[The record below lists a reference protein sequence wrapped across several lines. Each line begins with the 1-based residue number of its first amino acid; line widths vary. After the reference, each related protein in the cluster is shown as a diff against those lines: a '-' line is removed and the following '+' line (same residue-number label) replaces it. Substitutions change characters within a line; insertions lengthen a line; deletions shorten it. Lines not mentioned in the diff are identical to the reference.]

1 MVLYIVQ
8 FSIYL
13 AVMLG
18 IGLWSMKRTKNN
30 EDFLIGGRKLGPVVS
45 AISAG
50 ASDMSSWLLLGVPGA
65 VFAGGL
71 VEGFWIALGLTIG
84 AYVNWLIVAGR
95 LRYLTE
101 KLKAVTL
108 PSYLSTRFEDK
119 SGILK
124 VTGTLVTLFFFT
136 LYVASGF
143 KGGTLLFAHTF
154 GATEQTALL
163 ITTLVV
169 VSYTFL
175 GGYLAVCWT
184 DLIQGLLM
192 ITALVLCALFAF
204 FAFTGSGVS
213 ITDIKPSAFSLKTGW
228 ITAISLM
235 AWGFGYF
242 GQPHILVRFIGI
254 KDVASVPKARRI
266 GISWMIICLVM
277 AITIGLVGIG
287 YNASSPLEGVAGEG
301 GNSERLF
308 LALSSAL
315 FHPLFGGFVL
325 AAVLAAVMST
335 ADSQLLVLTSSLTED
350 LPFFSKFNET
360 KKAWVSRLGVVGF
373 AVIAF
378 LIASNDSGSILSMV
392 GYAWGG
398 FGAAFG
404 PVVVLS
410 VLWRKTTKLG
420 ALSGIITGALTIFL
434 VKNYIKIPGEYV
446 YELLPGF
453 ITAFI
458 AVVVVSLFTQKPSE
472 EVLKHFDDA
481 QKAVK

>member
-1 MVLYIVQ
+1 MVIYIIQ
-8 FSIYL
+8 FSLYL
-13 AVMLG
+13 ALMLG
-18 IGLWSMKRTKNN
+18 IGLWSMKKTQNN
-30 EDFLIGGRKLGPVVS
+30 EDFLIGGRRMGPVVS

-95 LRYLTE
+95 FRYLTE
-101 KLKAVTL
+101 KYKALTL
-108 PSYLSTRFEDK
+108 PSYLSSRFEDK
-119 SGILK
+119 SGLLK
-124 VTGTLVTLFFFT
+124 VVGTLVTLFFFT
-136 LYVASGF
+136 LYVASGL

-154 GATEQTALL
+154 GATENAALI

-175 GGYLAVCWT
+175 GGYIAVCWT

-192 ITALVLCALFAF
+192 CTALILTALFAY
-204 FAFTGSGVS
+204 FAVSGTGVS
-213 ITDIKPSAFSLKTGW
+213 ITDINPSAFSLKTGW
-228 ITAISLM
+228 ITAVSLM

-242 GQPHILVRFIGI
+242 GQPHILARFIGI

-266 GISWMIICLVM
+266 GITWMIISLIMAM
-277 AITIGLVGIG
+277 AIGLIGIG
-287 YNASSPLEGVAGEG
+287 YNSLFPMQGVAGPG
-301 GNSERLF
+301 GNSERVF
-308 LALSSAL
+308 LALTSAL

-350 LPFFSKFNET
+350 LPFFSKFTEQ
-360 KKAWVSRLGVVGF
+360 KKAWVSRLGVIGF
-373 AVIAF
+373 ALIAF
-378 LIASNDSGSILSMV
+378 LIALNDKGSILGMV

-404 PVVVLS
+404 PVVLLS
-410 VLWRKTTKLG
+410 VLWRKVTKWG
-420 ALSGIITGALTIFL
+420 AVSGIVTGALTIFL

-453 ITAFI
+453 VLAFI

-472 EVLKHFDDA
+472 EVLKHFDEA
-481 QKAVK
+481 KKAVK